1 MDLKPHSS
9 KEISN
14 LYLPS
19 QKRLSVLRIFL
30 RFLGLTLLPLL
41 LVLLTTASIPSF
53 QTVNAQTT
61 WQTLYQDDFEDGTA
75 GCWNL
80 DAGWEVDLDGTN
92 HVLSGTGHTTS
103 SLLTGANW
111 TDYRFSLKV
120 KLILEGVHINVRQNG
135 TNRYFIRLFETGL
148 TLNKQV
154 NEQFPVLAEVQ
165 ESVSV
170 GVWHDVAITVEG
182 SAITVSVDGIEKMN
196 YTDSD
201 SPLLQGSVSLET
213 VDGAEAH
220 VHFDDVLIEGE
231 PLTVTA
237 PPSISADW
245 VPLYEDN
252 FDTLAEGWNLGSG
265 WEPEQESD
273 NWVLSGEG
281 HNWAT
286 PDVDGWVNCII
297 QARIKIFSAGFHFNF
312 RKSEQRIS
320 PTELIPCRYLLGITE
335 SMLYLSKQRGDDNYY
350 ALYSGSNCLTRG
362 VWHDVR
368 IDLEGSSIMVYL
380 DDALAFEV
388 TDDDQPLLFG
398 TFAFETLDNTHMHF
412 DNIVVSGQTPPS
424 APSGYTWTKTG
435 GPAGG
440 LGYDIRIHPGER
452 KVMYVTDNP
461 SGVNKSIDAGAT
473 WIKKNV
479 GITTRTG
486 PSMDGIPVFSLTI
499 DPNNNDIVWAGTQ
512 NAKGIYLTTDGGET
526 WTKKDNG
533 VTESDTISFRG
544 FGIYPTNS
552 NIVFAGA
559 EISTGILGKE
569 FDRTNGKIY
578 KSTDRGENWHAVW
591 EGGNLARF
599 VLFDFTNPDIMY
611 ASTGIFDREA
621 YADTRPGILKSTNG
635 GETWTEINNGIPDT
649 GGNRFLGFLEMD
661 PTNPKRL
668 FAASGNNAAGYGGVF
683 RTLDGGENWEMVL
696 TGDDI
701 FTVVVISPSN
711 PNVVYVGGTQAFW
724 RSDDGGTTWQKFQK
738 ADEGCWGPPGVRPGF
753 PIGGVVDPQNSN
765 IIFANNY
772 GGGNFKSSDGGKT
785 WTNSSNGYTGANL
798 QDIAVN
804 ASEPSTV
811 YAIGQSGP
819 WRSDDGGMNW
829 NGIAYSP
836 ASFGVWNAVTL
847 NPQNPEEVIVADQH
861 QGVILKSTDK
871 GNSWTLVF
879 RQPDVDASD
888 ITKRHGFRDIAYAPS
903 NPSIVYG
910 GMRREARAIDGDI
923 TPGPSYGM
931 YKSTQGGKEGTWV
944 EINNGLN
951 TSYININC
959 VAVHPTNPDIV
970 YIGTWMD
977 GIFKT
982 TDGGQNWVLK
992 SNGLTSADCRSLA
1005 IDPKNPDTVYAGLG
1019 GGAGVFKTING
1030 GEQWSSINTGL
1041 SIVCPSGLLPVGKV
1055 NLGISFEKSP
1065 RRVVGSDYYSVP
1077 WTSVWAIVVD
1087 PVNSQNVYAGDH
1099 QSGAYFSTNGGMNWV
1114 PINEGLSTKAI
1125 TAMTISA
1132 DGKVVYTATEGEG
1145 VFRIGNVQS
1154 GCSAWDDVIT
1164 KYSKYVNGEAGWS
1177 DVITCYQ
1184 SYASS

>member
-1 MDLKPHSS
+1 MNMFLPGKERSGFFRKILKAIRLCSVFS
-9 KEISN
+9 LILLKTLFVN
-14 LYLPS
+14 FLPAGAD
-19 QKRLSVLRIFL
+19 Q
-30 RFLGLTLLPLL
+30 
-41 LVLLTTASIPSF
+41 AS
-53 QTVNAQTT
+53 
-61 WQTLYQDDFEDGTA
+61 WQTLYQENFEDGSA
-75 GCWNL
+75 DCWSL
-80 DAGWEVDLDGTN
+80 ETGWQVEQDGGN
-92 HVLSGTGHTTS
+92 YVLSGTGHNWST
-103 SLLTGANW
+103 LLVGSNW
-111 TDYRFSLKV
+111 TDYRFTLQV
-120 KLILEGVHINVRQNG
+120 KLINDCVHINIRNKGPDRYIVR
-135 TNRYFIRLFETGL
+135 FFEGGL
-148 TLNKQV
+148 YLSKQV
-154 NEQFPVLAEVQ
+154 GEQFFVNLVMKDCPVSTNEWQKV
-165 ESVSV
+165 E
-170 GVWHDVAITVEG
+170 ITVEG
-182 SAITVSVDGIEKMN
+182 NNLKVKVDEVEWLT
-196 YTDSD
+196 YTDVD
-201 SPLLQGSVSLET
+201 NPLLEGSVSLET
-213 VDGAEAH
+213 VDDENAH
-220 VHFDDVLIEGE
+220 LHFDDVLIEGE
-231 PLTVTA
+231 PHTVTV
-237 PPSISADW
+237 PPPIPGDW
-245 VPLYEDN
+245 VSLYDDN

-265 WEPEQESD
+265 WAPEQESG

-335 SMLYLSKQRGDDNYY
+335 SMLYLSKQRGDDNYTT
-350 ALYSGSNCLTRG
+350 LYSGSNCLTRG

-368 IDLEGSSIMVYL
+368 IDLEGPSITMYL
-380 DDALAFEV
+380 DDALAFEM

-398 TFAFETLDNTHMHF
+398 TFAFETLDNSHVHF
-412 DNIVVSGQTPPS
+412 DDILISGQTPPS

-440 LGYDIRIHPGER
+440 LGYDIRIHPGDR

-473 WIKKNV
+473 WIKKNT

-544 FGIYPTNS
+544 FGIHPTDS

-621 YADTRPGILKSTNG
+621 YADTRPGILKSTDG

-649 GGNRFLGFLEMD
+649 DGNRFLGFLEMD
-661 PTNPKRL
+661 PTNPLRL

-696 TGDDI
+696 AGDDN

-711 PNVVYVGGTQAFW
+711 PNVVYVGSALAFW
-724 RSDDGGTTWQKFQK
+724 RSDDGGNTWQKFQK
-738 ADEGCWGPPGVRPGF
+738 ADEGCWGPPGERPGF
-753 PIGGVVDPQNSN
+753 PIGGVVDPQDSN
-765 IIFANNY
+765 TIFANNY

-903 NPSIVYG
+903 NPSIIYG
-910 GMRREARAIDGDI
+910 GMRRESRAIDGDI

-931 YKSTQGGKEGTWV
+931 YKSIDGGNTWGA
-944 EINNGLN
+944 INAGLQ

-959 VAVHPTNPDIV
+959 VAVHPTKPDIV

-982 TDGGQNWVLK
+982 TDGGTTWTLK
-992 SNGLTSADCRSLA
+992 SNGLISADCRSLA

-1019 GGAGVFKTING
+1019 GGGGVFKTTNG
-1030 GEQWSSINTGL
+1030 GQQWNAVNTGMNV
-1041 SIVCPSGLLPVGKV
+1041 VCPSSLLPVGKV
-1055 NLGISFEKSP
+1055 QTGISFDKP
-1065 RRVVGSDYYSVP
+1065 PKRATGSAYYSVP

-1087 PVNSQNVYAGDH
+1087 PTDSNKIYAGDH
-1099 QSGAYFSTNGGMNWV
+1099 QSGAYLSFNGGIEWY
-1114 PINEGLSTKAI
+1114 PINDGLSTKAI

-1132 DGKVVYTATEGEG
+1132 DGRVVYTSTEGEG
-1145 VFRIGNVQS
+1145 VFRIGTVQLS
-1154 GCSAWDDVIT
+1154 GCLT
-1164 KYSKYVNGEAGWS
+1164 WS
-1177 DVITCYQ
+1177 DVISKYNTYVGNQATWTDVINCYTA
-1184 SYASS
+1184 YVTP